1 MISRALNESKQKMP
15 VHITPASANPVLD
28 TLTQEFLDRFP
39 GPARSIEELRERT
52 SETNASRHAAARV
65 IDIDVEFPQDHI
77 RGSLVLPE
85 GAGSPSP
92 VLVFFCAAR
101 AREGGPMNATR
112 LCLDLAVASGI
123 AVFCLDTS
131 QGQLSARV
139 ACALS
144 TLSGIQHNGR
154 SLGLDGSRLAVA
166 GDGIGAKVA
175 AVVSMIAKNR
185 PDPAIALQILFNPI
199 FSDRLG
205 NASYKAFAEGP
216 WMTGELMSQILKELG
231 EHADA
236 ALPSPTDARIRELEG
251 MPPTLLIT
259 AENDIARDEGEEFA
273 RKLMQAA
280 VRVNAVRFLGTIHD
294 FAVLEPLAD
303 TPAARGAVA
312 QAAALLKET
321 FNA

>member
-1 MISRALNESKQKMP
+1 MP
-15 VHITPASANPVLD
+15 VHITPASANPVLE
-28 TLTQEFLDRFP
+28 TLTQEFLDRFQ
-39 GPARSIEELRERT
+39 GPARSIKELRERMSAT
-52 SETNASRHAAARV
+52 DAPHNAAARV
-65 IDIDVEFPQDHI
+65 IDIDVEFPPNRI

-92 VLVFFCAAR
+92 VLVFLCASR
-101 AREGGPMNATR
+101 TGDRGPMNATR
-112 LCLDLAVASGI
+112 LCLDLAVASRI
-123 AVFCLDTS
+123 AIFCLDAS

-175 AVVSMIAKNR
+175 AVVSMVAKDR

-199 FSDRLG
+199 FS
-205 NASYKAFAEGP
+205 NHIETASHEAFSEGP
-216 WMTGELMSQILKELG
+216 WMTGQLMSQILKELG
-231 EHADA
+231 DQADA
-236 ALPSPTDARIRELEG
+236 ALPSPTEARIRELEG
-251 MPPTLLIT
+251 MPPTLVMT

-273 RKLMQAA
+273 RKLMQAG

-294 FAVLEPLAD
+294 FAVLGPLAE
-303 TPAARGAVA
+303 TPAARGALA
-312 QAAALLKET
+312 QAAAVLKET
-321 FNA
+321 FGE